1 MTTFCQKILSSI
13 FFTVTLL
20 CFMITGILV
29 LKKSSFIEGKC
40 DISNVT
46 YTQSMSDLE
55 HLVSCSCGK
64 HKSCMVGT
72 CIKIKGT
79 IQGTNEVRM
88 FIPDTDINVGESN
101 SKCTFSEKR
110 CKEGLDGNNRATQ
123 LRNNKIEAQK
133 YIWYQKNNSQ
143 ITCFHRTGD
152 KYLYLKNTDRYTEF
166 YVSSGFFLVAILVMW
181 RCFCKCSCCQK
192 KEESEKISDVNFI

>member
-1 MTTFCQKILSSI
+1 MSTFCKKLLASL
-13 FFTVTLL
+13 FFTITLL

-29 LKKSSFIEGKC
+29 LKKSSFTEGKC

-46 YTQSMSDLE
+46 YTQSMGDLD

-72 CIKIKGT
+72 CIKIKGK
-79 IQGTNEVRM
+79 IKSTNEVRM
-88 FIPDTDINVGESN
+88 FIPDTDYNVGKSN

-110 CKEGLDGNNRATQ
+110 CKDGLDSNNRNTQ

-133 YIWYQKNNSQ
+133 YIWYQKNDSP
-143 ITCFHRTGD
+143 ITCFHRKGD
-152 KYLYLKNTDRYTEF
+152 VYLYLKNTDSNTEF
-166 YVSSGFFLVAILVMW
+166 YVASGFFLVAILVMCG
-181 RCFCKCSCCQK
+181 CFCKCSSCHK
-192 KEESEKISDVNFI
+192 KEESDKKSSVDFI